1 MIKSQKEMKY
11 LRHTLDRFLSLRT
24 YLFICLVSGSVTPV
38 FCQGESFLDKFQASI
53 LQDKVLLSWTVKSG
67 NSCNG
72 IRVLHTLDSA
82 SFNEIGTIEGICGSI
97 SAPTNYSF
105 THLDPIANAKN
116 YYKLDFGGEGFSQTI
131 AVQYFDFSENGYVL
145 LPNPIQ
151 SDSKLYFN
159 NESNAITA
167 LTIYADN
174 GTVVYSEKGTL
185 NYFTISVHFM
195 EVGTY
200 LFTLKIEGKIR
211 GISGKFSVT
220 H

>member
-1 MIKSQKEMKY
+1 MKRLSY
-11 LRHTLDRFLSLRT
+11 TFTGFLSLKT
-24 YLFICLVSGSVTPV
+24 VV
-38 FCQGESFLDKFQASI
+38 FLGCFCGIFPLAFGQGENFLDKFQAGI
-53 LQDKVLLSWTVKSG
+53 VQDKVLLSWTVKTG

-72 IRVLHTLDSA
+72 IRILHTLDSA
-82 SFNEIGTIEGICGSI
+82 SFSEIGTIEGICGST

-105 THLDPIANAKN
+105 THVHPIANAKN

-159 NESNAITA
+159 NENNANTA
-167 LTIYADN
+167 LTIYAMN
-174 GTVVYSEKGTL
+174 GSIVHTEKSTL
-185 NYFTISVHFM
+185 NYFSISKSYL
-195 EVGTY
+195 EIGSY
-200 LFTLKIEGKIR
+200 LFTLKTEGKS
-211 GISGKFSVT
+211 GEISGKFLVT

>member
-1 MIKSQKEMKY
+1 MKR
-11 LRHTLDRFLSLRT
+11 LSDTFFRFISLKT
-24 YLFICLVSGSVTPV
+24 VVFLCCFCGSFPLT
-38 FCQGESFLDKFQASI
+38 FGQGENFLDKFQAGI
-53 LQDKVLLSWTVKSG
+53 VQDKVLLSWTVKTG

-72 IRVLHTLDSA
+72 IRILHTLDSA
-82 SFNEIGTIEGICGSI
+82 SFIEIGTIEGICGST

-105 THLDPIANAKN
+105 THLNPTANAKN

-159 NESNAITA
+159 NENNANTA
-167 LTIYADN
+167 LTIYGTN
-174 GTVVYSEKGTL
+174 GSIVHTEKSTL
-185 NYFTISVHFM
+185 NYFSISKSYL
-195 EVGTY
+195 EIGNY
-200 LFTLKIEGKIR
+200 LFVLKIEGKSSE
-211 GISGKFSVT
+211 ISGKFMVT